1 MSEEHLKIFL
11 ILCIII
17 SHSVGE
23 DKTRW
28 RRGEQEEEGEEMQ
41 EGRIISSSAEFRL
54 KEGETVIF
62 PCHTVFQGSS
72 VITWNWAGKLVSAG
86 NVKVLGD
93 QRVEVVR
100 DGRELK
106 IENIRVEDRGEVS
119 CTLNLKS
126 NPQHLNHTLQILVPP
141 RAHIIGDKTLNLTEG
156 ERLELSCTV
165 HGYPVPTVHWSKQG
179 PGSSISTGTTLV
191 VHEVKEDD
199 TGLYTC
205 TARSSEGQSTD
216 TVSVLILYKPII
228 KLQRKFQR
236 EKTEKIFSLAC
247 SVDANPP
254 AKVTWYKDGKYL
266 KTENLKEG
274 SEQQH
279 FFSVTSLKESDYGNY
294 TCEARNKIGLASQSL
309 ELKGQPD
316 QPVILS
322 NIQSYAETEYTL
334 SWRVWTPPTLPILN
348 QSILYRLKSK
358 ANGEKVGESEGTWH
372 NLALISDTGA
382 QQGVEKDE
390 YKMDLTGLLSDA
402 EYEVRIRAMN
412 KQGWSQLSQPFF
424 FKTSGSVFQLEI
436 PLFTKRQLTSQG
448 NCLISS
454 KYIFSLFLF
463 LAKNNVI
470 FSD

>member
-1 MSEEHLKIFL
+1 MTDEHFKILL
-11 ILCIII
+11 ILCIFL
-17 SHSVGE
+17 SQSVGE

-28 RRGEQEEEGEEMQ
+28 RRGEQEEEEEEMQ

-72 VITWNWAGKLVSAG
+72 VITWSWAGKLVSAG
-86 NVKVLGD
+86 NVKVLGED
-93 QRVEVVR
+93 RIQVLE
-100 DGRELK
+100 DGKELR

-141 RAHIIGDKTLNLTEG
+141 RAHIIGAKTLNLTEG
-156 ERLELSCTV
+156 ERLKLSCTV
-165 HGYPVPTVHWSKQG
+165 HGYPIPTVHWSKQG
-179 PGSSISTGTTLV
+179 PGSSIGTGATLV
-191 VHEVKEDD
+191 VHEVKKDNA
-199 TGLYTC
+199 GLYTC

-236 EKTEKIFSLAC
+236 ENTEKIFSLAC
-247 SVDANPP
+247 SINANPP
-254 AKVTWYKDGKYL
+254 AKVSWFKDGKYL
-266 KTENLKEG
+266 KTENLQEG
-274 SEQQH
+274 SEQHH
-279 FFSVTSLKESDYGNY
+279 FLSVKSLK
-294 TCEARNKIGLASQSL
+294 
-309 ELKGQPD
+309 
-316 QPVILS
+316 
-322 NIQSYAETEYTL
+322 
-334 SWRVWTPPTLPILN
+334 
-348 QSILYRLKSK
+348 SILYRLKSK

-436 PLFTKRQLTSQG
+436 PLFTKRQLTSEG

-454 KYIFSLFLF
+454 KYIFSLFF
-463 LAKNNVI
+463 VLAKYFI
-470 FSD
+470 